1 MGLSF
6 PNVLEEFDT
15 VATVLA
21 RGSSDPQR
29 LLLTLAAG
37 SHPNDMFATFDQAA
51 DEPAFD
57 VLFARYLLAQRMLRE
72 LWPEIEA
79 FLIAN
84 GKFRTPTDY
93 FFEPWITAETPWAF
107 ALRAVQRL
115 NCQVPDQCAL
125 KQKLLSF
132 LRVSLDWLDADPNLK
147 ARTAVDPSTAYRLS
161 AGFANDPAARP
172 IDSLMGAV
180 LENRSAAYLFLA
192 HDRSDLEGGLK
203 QINEYLSHLNED
215 SIGLTAL
222 IVPSDKVCVDIPRL
236 LQISLDKPWKL
247 LSVPSPCDENN
258 ARRKLV
264 QSLESNGLLY
274 RFNFFYLREVITYFY
289 PNNRYRTPLQDSA
302 NQRRRA
308 EFEAFSTIRALRT
321 LVANL
326 GNNRAVAS
334 RRENRWKEPEGYS
347 WAKPLISYLHDLFD
361 ADRKSVDLLA
371 NTLEVTPMPSSLR
384 LAQTPQERVKALEQ
398 LVYDTRR
405 KLQLID
411 GPIGNKDRVFLIE
424 NETFVA
430 NEWGPLFGRP
440 DWVVQALTG
449 QATARSDLRTHY
461 DQLWK
466 WASGLLTKL
475 STHYTWNFTLP
486 TDSRQASLLLFAP
499 YIPRNRHSLFTEFS
513 LSGSPNSGIDK
524 IIAQLNAK
532 LQEVNKECF
541 GKFESGEFESFLKVR
556 SIMNSRIDYIARG
569 MRSTVNLKDVENM
582 ISSSSTQISSL
593 IADLQLWKIN
603 LEPLRATLWT
613 VAKPVTTLDRWRQ
626 LGCESDAQPSRV
638 ATRTS
643 AADRPVNR
651 LGEID

>member
-1 MGLSF
+1 MPVALVCSGVRCRASVIWTTVVIVSFIGLRSFAFAADLPGLRDLLQHVRYPILSSRVPAVSMQARLQAIYGQVANYCSTKFEVGDNRFRRQWVCLF

-15 VATVLA
+15 VATILA

-37 SHPNDMFATFDQAA
+37 IHPNDMFATFDQAA

-72 LWPEIEA
+72 LWPEVEA

-84 GKFRTPTDY
+84 GKFQTPTDY

-107 ALRAVQRL
+107 AVRAVQRL

-161 AGFANDPAARP
+161 AGIANDPAARP
-172 IDSLMGAV
+172 IDSLIGAV

-192 HDRSDLEGGLK
+192 HDRSDLEGSFK

-215 SIGLTAL
+215 SIGLATL

-264 QSLESNGLLY
+264 QSLEFNGLLY
-274 RFNFFYLREVITYFY
+274 RFNFFHLREVITYFY
-289 PNNRYRTPLQDSA
+289 PNNRHRTPLQDSA

-308 EFEAFSTIRALRT
+308 EFEAFSTIRALRI
-321 LVANL
+321 LVANS
-326 GNNRAVAS
+326 GNNRALVS

-361 ADRKSVDLLA
+361 A
-371 NTLEVTPMPSSLR
+371 E
-384 LAQTPQERVKALEQ
+384 
-398 LVYDTRR
+398 
-405 KLQLID
+405 
-411 GPIGNKDRVFLIE
+411 
-424 NETFVA
+424 
-430 NEWGPLFGRP
+430 
-440 DWVVQALTG
+440 
-449 QATARSDLRTHY
+449 
-461 DQLWK
+461 
-466 WASGLLTKL
+466 
-475 STHYTWNFTLP
+475 
-486 TDSRQASLLLFAP
+486 
-499 YIPRNRHSLFTEFS
+499 
-513 LSGSPNSGIDK
+513 
-524 IIAQLNAK
+524 
-532 LQEVNKECF
+532 
-541 GKFESGEFESFLKVR
+541 GK
-556 SIMNSRIDYIARG
+556 
-569 MRSTVNLKDVENM
+569 
-582 ISSSSTQISSL
+582 
-593 IADLQLWKIN
+593 
-603 LEPLRATLWT
+603 
-613 VAKPVTTLDRWRQ
+613 
-626 LGCESDAQPSRV
+626 
-638 ATRTS
+638 
-643 AADRPVNR
+643 
-651 LGEID
+651 